1 MLAHSSIF
9 VTALVVALLV
19 LVASGV
25 RDLIGFS
32 MLDRPIFICPI
43 VGWFFGDI
51 QMGLK
56 IGAALEAVFMGI
68 VNIGGA
74 SAAECGIASVVGCA
88 FAMMIGGGPEVA
100 LPLALPIGLLGQQV
114 KNILWI
120 GMVSFFAPI
129 FDRLAAEGK
138 DKTFTRVHYGVWCLN
153 WGLYCLIP
161 FFAILFGS
169 DAVAR
174 LVEAIPE
181 VIMNGLAVCG
191 NLLPAV
197 GMAMLLRLLWSKK
210 ICVYFFLGFILVAYL
225 KLPLIALAVLGTI
238 AAVVI
243 AQRDLE
249 INQLM
254 KMRAVPAVEAA
265 GAGGYE
271 LDQEEEDFFNE

>member
-1 MLAHSSIF
+1 MLAESSLL
-9 VTALVVALLV
+9 VTAIVVAFLV
-19 LVASGV
+19 LIASGV

-43 VGWFFGDI
+43 VGWFFGDVS
-51 QMGLK
+51 MGLK
-56 IGAALEAVFMGI
+56 IGASLEAVFMGI

-74 SAAECGIASVVGCA
+74 SAAECGIASVVGTS

-100 LPLALPIGLLGQQV
+100 LPLALPIGLLGQQA

-120 GMVSFFAPI
+120 GMVSWFAPV
-129 FDRLAAEGK
+129 FDRLAEEGN
-138 DKTFTRVHYGVWCLN
+138 DKKFTRVHYGVWCLN

-169 DAVAR
+169 DAVAK
-174 LVEAIPE
+174 LVAAIPP

-197 GMAMLLRLLWSKK
+197 GMAMLLKLLWSNK

-225 KLPLIALAVLGTI
+225 KLPLIALAFLGTI
-238 AAVVI
+238 AAIVI

-249 INQLM
+249 VNQLSR
-254 KMRAVPAVEAA
+254 MRAVAAAPAGVSEQMSD
-265 GAGGYE
+265 E
-271 LDQEEEDFFNE
+271 EEEDFFNE

>member
-1 MLAHSSIF
+1 MLAHSSLLI
-9 VTALVVALLV
+9 TALVVAILV
-19 LVASGV
+19 LIASGV

-56 IGAALEAVFMGI
+56 IGASLEAVFMGI

-74 SAAECGIASVVGCA
+74 SAAECGIASVVGTS

-114 KNILWI
+114 KNVLWI
-120 GMVSFFAPI
+120 GMVSWFAPV
-129 FDRLAAEGK
+129 FDRLAAEGEDGK
-138 DKTFTRVHYGVWCLN
+138 FTRVHYGVWCLN

-169 DAVAR
+169 DAVAK
-174 LVEAIPE
+174 LVAAIPE

-197 GMAMLLRLLWSKK
+197 GMAMLLKLLWSNK
-210 ICVYFFLGFILVAYL
+210 ICVYYFLGFILVAYL
-225 KLPLIALAVLGTI
+225 KLPLIALAFLGVI

-249 INQLM
+249 INQLLR
-254 KMRAVPAVEAA
+254 MRAAVPAA
-265 GAGGYE
+265 GEYE
-271 LDQEEEDFFNE
+271 LDEEEEEFFND

>member
-1 MLAHSSIF
+1 MLAHSSLFI
-9 VTALVVALLV
+9 TALVVAILV
-19 LVASGV
+19 LFASGV

-43 VGWFFGDI
+43 VGWFFGDM

-56 IGAALEAVFMGI
+56 IGASLEAVFMGI

-74 SAAECGIASVVGCA
+74 SAAECGIASVVGTA

-114 KNILWI
+114 KNVLWI
-120 GMVSFFAPI
+120 GMVSWFAPV
-129 FDRLAAEGK
+129 FDRLAAEGQDRK
-138 DKTFTRVHYGVWCLN
+138 FTRVHYGVWCLN

-169 DAVAR
+169 DAVAK
-174 LVEAIPE
+174 LVSAIPE

-197 GMAMLLRLLWSKK
+197 GMAMLLKLLWSNK
-210 ICVYFFLGFILVAYL
+210 ICVYYFLGFILVAYL
-225 KLPLIALAVLGTI
+225 KLPLIALAFLGVI

-254 KMRAVPAVEAA
+254 KMRTAVA
-265 GAGGYE
+265 GAGEYE
-271 LDQEEEDFFNE
+271 LDEEEEEFFND

>member
-1 MLAHSSIF
+1 MLAHSSLL
-9 VTALVVALLV
+9 VTAIVVAILV
-19 LVASGV
+19 LIASGV

-56 IGAALEAVFMGI
+56 IGASLEAVFMGI

-74 SAAECGIASVVGCA
+74 SAAECGIASVVGTA

-100 LPLALPIGLLGQQV
+100 LPLALPIGLLGQQI
-114 KNILWI
+114 KNLLWI
-120 GMVSFFAPI
+120 AMVSWFAPV

-138 DKTFTRVHYGVWCLN
+138 DKTFTKVHYGVWCLN

-169 DAVAR
+169 DAVAK
-174 LVEAIPE
+174 LVGMIPA

-197 GMAMLLRLLWSKK
+197 GMAMLLKLLWNNK

-225 KLPLIALAVLGTI
+225 KLPLIALAVLGVI

-243 AQRDLE
+243 AQRDLDM
-249 INQLM
+249 NQLL
-254 KMRAVPAVEAA
+254 KLRAAVPAESGDTTV
-265 GAGGYE
+265 
-271 LDQEEEDFFNE
+271 DKEEEDFFNE

>member
-1 MLAHSSIF
+1 MLAHSSLL
-9 VTALVVALLV
+9 VTAIVVAILV
-19 LVASGV
+19 LFASGV

-56 IGAALEAVFMGI
+56 IGASLEAVFMGI

-74 SAAECGIASVVGCA
+74 SAAECGIASVVGTS

-100 LPLALPIGLLGQQV
+100 LPLALPIGLLGQQI
-114 KNILWI
+114 KNVLWI
-120 GMVSFFAPI
+120 GLISWFAPV
-129 FDRLAAEGK
+129 FDRLAAEGD
-138 DKTFTRVHYGVWCLN
+138 DKKFTKVHFGVWCLN

-169 DAVAR
+169 DAVAK
-174 LVEAIPE
+174 LVEAIPA
-181 VIMNGLAVCG
+181 VIMNGLTVCG

-197 GMAMLLRLLWSKK
+197 GMAMLLKLLWNNK

-225 KLPLIALAVLGTI
+225 KLPLIALAVLGVI

-249 INQLM
+249 FNQLS
-254 KMRAVPAVEAA
+254 KMRAA
-265 GAGGYE
+265 GAGDSR
-271 LDQEEEDFFNE
+271 LDEEEEDFFNE